1 MIGDNDQPSRWARR
15 QQHMNATVST
25 TVRFDPKADGDKA
38 GLVAVQNDEFY
49 WFVGL
54 VRDGGKT
61 LVRVEKRAGKGDPV
75 DGAVVAEKAVSL
87 KSGQELNLRITAR
100 GGALDFAYGTASGRW
115 ETLKADAD
123 GTTLSTKVAGGF
135 VGTMLGVYAHGAE
148 K

>member
-1 MIGDNDQPSRWARR
+1 
-15 QQHMNATVST
+15 MNATVST
-25 TVRFDPKADGDKA
+25 TLRFTPKADGDKA
-38 GLVAVQNDEFY
+38 GLVAVQNDDFY

-75 DGAVVAEKAVSL
+75 DGVVVAEKPISL
-87 KSGQELNLRITAR
+87 ASSQGLNLRITVT
-100 GGALDFAYGTASGRW
+100 GGALDFAYGTKAGRW
-115 ETLKADAD
+115 ETLKAGAD

-148 K
+148 D